1 MQQGVKVCL
10 LVISLIVIYS
20 TGCLIFTRGF
30 LLKRS
35 VVNENSTC
43 HADFSVQK
51 DDHGDDGCWQHSRFK
66 RAIIIV
72 IDALKYEFMKYDPK
86 LKSKSFFLNKLPFLN
101 NVLNRKP
108 KHSRL
113 YRFIADPPTTTL
125 QRIKGLTTG
134 SLPTFVDAGANF
146 ASAEITE
153 DNIIDQLITQDKKIK
168 FLGDDTWM
176 GLFPNRFSKAFPF
189 PSFNVK
195 DLHTVDNGILQHLMP
210 EIRKRNWD
218 IMIAH
223 FLGVDHC
230 GHRFGPNH
238 PAMAEKLSQM
248 DQMLSNVTRE
258 MKDDTVLFVLGDHG
272 MTKTGDHGGDSDDE
286 LEAGLFVYSPSQLAA
301 TDYTPDVVNSVAQ
314 TDLVPTLALLL
325 GVPIP
330 FSNLGM
336 VIKDLFTHCSWWKT
350 STSDIKQVYHSV
362 KALRLNA
369 HQINNYL
376 KTYSTVSSDFP
387 QDKWSRLQELL
398 HHSETDLQSLLTSM
412 VQEGETADILK
423 RFRKL
428 EDHYAQFM
436 TDVREICQGIWAKFD
451 VMSILI
457 GILTMAVGLSIN
469 ILILRC
475 LTRDGSDSWTPVYV
489 ATTAGVVYLVYAIV
503 QTIFLSDFVNPMM
516 LFVLGGMLLLVL
528 WILIKN
534 SFCGATK
541 VEGSQKSQNIEH
553 SLNFDDIFGISICVL
568 YFLVYF
574 SNSFVVLE
582 DSVTMFFSQT
592 MIWMFGLKNI
602 KYNMSI
608 YLSQKS
614 HKEIAARR
622 SKSKL
627 TINILSLVSHPVTL
641 TLVFTL
647 TCSVCL
653 RLSVPFR
660 ACREEQWFCNNTI
673 FMKPLAN
680 LAVDAVGYRNVRYFF
695 SVAALSAF
703 IISIRQWLKCYGN
716 LNGYSPTVMCM
727 RFAYPFAGV
736 CCCLHWA
743 LQGLP
748 VQVLDYLP
756 WWQQVLLAQLVY
768 VSLLLSILILV
779 FKPLCVYKL
788 PSARDPSIAIPYG
801 GLDGPQIIPTVYK
814 HLRDRL
820 RAEADTDAKPP
831 VVYGL
836 GTVYSASLLQVV
848 MVTGLLLSLLL
859 GDGLAPSLLL
869 ALLTVYVFY
878 EIYGASVFH
887 HIETTD
893 RHHLVPLSAIVTLG
907 LLMSTFF
914 FATGHQTTVPAI
926 RFESAFTGFHGDFT
940 YNVIPALLIALNTFA
955 SQVFFIVISPL
966 LLFWP
971 HLEGVVSQLMR
982 HASKKDRVWRG
993 DFVAY
998 DDRTSFRKNIMRLVF
1013 GLLLFSAFKVLGAM
1027 AAAGLHRRHLMVW
1040 KIFAP
1045 RFVFEGAA
1053 MFVTFTAILL
1063 VYLFLVIVDRAVHKF
1078 AEGLNKEN

>member
-1 MQQGVKVCL
+1 MQQGFKVCL
-10 LVISLIVIYS
+10 LVVCLIVIYT
-20 TGCLIFTRGF
+20 TGCLIFTKGF

-43 HADFSVQK
+43 HAEFSVQK
-51 DDHGDDGCWQHSRFK
+51 DDHGDEGCWQHSRFK

-72 IDALKYEFMKYDPK
+72 IDALKYEFMKYDSK
-86 LKSKSFFLNKLPFLN
+86 LKSNSYFLNKLPFLN

-153 DNIIDQLITQDKKIK
+153 DNIIDQLLSQNKKIK

-176 GLFPNRFSKAFPF
+176 GLFPERFSKAFPF

-195 DLHTVDNGILQHLMP
+195 DLHTVDNGILQHLIP
-210 EIRKRNWD
+210 EIRRRNWD

-272 MTKTGDHGGDSDDE
+272 MTRTGDHGGDSDDE
-286 LEAGLFVYSPSQLAA
+286 LEAGLFVYSPSQLTA
-301 TDYTPDVVNSVAQ
+301 TDYKPDAVNKVAQ

-350 STSDIKQVYHSV
+350 SISEIKQVYHAV

-369 HQINNYL
+369 HQINKYL
-376 KTYSTVSSDFP
+376 ETYSKVSSDFP
-387 QDKWSRLQELL
+387 KDKWGRLQELL
-398 HHSETDLQSLLTSM
+398 KHSENDLQALLTSM
-412 VQEGETADILK
+412 VQEGETPDILK

-428 EDHYAQFM
+428 EDHYTQFV
-436 TDVREICQGIWAKFD
+436 TDVRDICQGIWAKFD

-457 GILTMAVGLSIN
+457 GLLTMAVGFSIN
-469 ILILRC
+469 ILILC
-475 LTRDGSDSWTPVYV
+475 SLTSSGSECWIPVCFGV
-489 ATTAGVVYLVYAIV
+489 TGGVVYLLYAIV
-503 QTIFLSDFVNPMM
+503 QTFFLSEFVNPMM
-516 LFVLGGMLLLVL
+516 LFVFGGVLLLVL

-534 SFCGATK
+534 SFYGDDNA
-541 VEGSQKSQNIEH
+541 EGSQKSQNIN
-553 SLNFDDIFGISICVL
+553 LDNIFGIIICVL

-592 MIWMFGLKNI
+592 MIWMFGLKNM
-602 KYNMSI
+602 KHNMSI

-627 TINILSLVSHPVTL
+627 AVNTLSLLAHPVTL
-641 TLVFTL
+641 TLIFTFTSSVF
-647 TCSVCL
+647 L

-680 LAVDAVGYRNVRYFF
+680 LAVDAVGYRNIRYFF
-695 SVAALSAF
+695 SIAALSVF
-703 IISIRQWLKCYGN
+703 IISVRQWLKCYGN
-716 LNGYSPTVMCM
+716 LNGYSPAVMCM

-743 LQGLP
+743 MQGLP
-748 VQVLDYLP
+748 VHVLDYLP

-768 VSLLLSILILV
+768 ISLLLSILILI

-788 PSARDPSIAIPYG
+788 PSARDPSIPIPRR
-801 GLDGPQIIPTVYK
+801 GLHGPQVIPSVYK
-814 HLRDRL
+814 HLRERF
-820 RAEADTDAKPP
+820 RAETDAEAKPP

-836 GTVYSASLLQVV
+836 GSVYSASCLQVV
-848 MVTGLLLSLLL
+848 IVAGLLLSLLL

-869 ALLTVYVFY
+869 ALLTVYIFL

-887 HIETTD
+887 QIETTD
-893 RHHLVPLSAIVTLG
+893 KHHLVPLSAVVTLG

-926 RFESAFTGFHGDFT
+926 RFESAFTGFHGDFK
-940 YNVIPALLIALNTFA
+940 YNVIPALLITLNTFA
-955 SQVFFIVISPL
+955 SHVFFVVISPL
-966 LLFWP
+966 LMFWP
-971 HLEGVVSQLMR
+971 HLEGIVSQLMR
-982 HASKKDRVWRG
+982 QVSKKDRVWRG

-998 DDRTSFRKNIMRLVF
+998 DDRPSFRKNIMRLVF
-1013 GLLLFSAFKVLGAM
+1013 GLLLFSAFKVFGAM

-1045 RFVFEGAA
+1045 RFVFEGVA
-1053 MFVTFTAILL
+1053 MFVTFTSVSL
-1063 VYLFLVIVDRAVHKF
+1063 VYLFVVMVDRAVNGF
-1078 AEGLNKEN
+1078 AKDLN